1 MTDELIIEQPQSG
14 LWLAPGKRVGHL
26 VAFFRCDNK
35 ETKFDQMS
43 GKDKEV
49 ARFEFVDLDAERELM
64 TGLDNHPGI
73 TNKLK
78 VGNPS
83 VVLGRIGT
91 QPSQY
96 PNDAVVLT
104 EYAPGDDAKL
114 KAWYAEWKAG
124 VRNVPATTPTPSPAP
139 PVPAPQP
146 VPAPVPTPVPTAS
159 APDNSAALAAL
170 LGGMDA
176 GTLALLQKAAAQ
188 NGG

>member
-1 MTDELIIEQPQSG
+1 MSEELIIEQPQSG
-14 LWLAPGKRVGHL
+14 LWLSPGKRIGHL
-26 VAFFRCDNK
+26 VAFFRCDQK

-43 GKDKEV
+43 NKDKEV
-49 ARFEFVDLDAERELM
+49 ARFEFVDLDQERELM

-78 VGNPS
+78 VGNPA

-91 QPSQY
+91 QPSQF

-104 EYAPGDDAKL
+104 EHAPGDDVKL

-124 VRNVPATTPTPSPAP
+124 RNAPATTPTPAP
-139 PVPAPQP
+139 PVPAPAP
-146 VPAPVPTPVPTAS
+146 TPAPVPTPSPTPPAV
-159 APDNSAALAAL
+159 APVDNSAALAAL
-170 LGGMDA
+170 LAGADA